1 MRKTLTTLVILML
14 FALPAMAKNY
24 SLADGTVSFDAPDS
38 WPAIMEKTN
47 GDPQFYAFQIRNPRS
62 PETLTR
68 ITVTTHEMREV
79 TDFDAFVKQ
88 TITKARSSSGFSEL
102 PGKPGTDNS
111 LHYQFDQDGQPQ
123 SVRLSLFQH
132 GHQAIVLRC
141 QHPQK
146 AKATRQWLAD
156 YHAGCEQLATQL
168 GD

>member
-1 MRKTLTTLVILML
+1 MLKPLLILLTLLLV
-14 FALPAMAKNY
+14 ALPAAAKNY
-24 SLADGTVSFDAPDS
+24 SLADGTVSFDAPES

-62 PETLTR
+62 TETLTR
-68 ITVTTHEMREV
+68 ITVTTHEMRKV

-88 TITKARSSSGFSEL
+88 TLTKARNSSGFSEL
-102 PGKPGTDNS
+102 PGKLGADNS

-146 AKATRQWLAD
+146 AKASRQWLAD
-156 YHAGCEQLATQL
+156 YRAGCKRLAAQL